1 MSNLD
6 TIKAI
11 EDSLSAIVTAQGFML
26 EDSSTDKKLE
36 TKASCAIRHMGEE
49 FGASHGEHPDHNEL
63 KYVLRINFSE
73 PEPGATRDRIAEL
86 CHKIRENV
94 KVAALNVGALA
105 ASKLVIRVDH
115 EGYDV
120 TGYTPPI
127 TEMEYRLRVTY
138 REE

>member
-49 FGASHGEHPDHNEL
+49 FGASHGDTRPNEL
-63 KYVLRINFSE
+63 KYARINFNE